1 MYIIQGTI
9 SDIEQATIFL
19 ASDAASFIT
28 GQIIVVDGGESLR
41 KVSVLPYPESV
52 VDPTNFLS
60 KKLSVKL

>member
-28 GQIIVVDGGESLR
+28 GQIIVVDGGDSLR
-41 KVSVLPYPESV
+41 RVGVLPYPESV
-52 VDPTNFLS
+52 IDPVNFLPR
-60 KKLSVKL
+60 KLNAKL